1 MLKGIPLPSS
11 EFVDPGARIIFSVS
25 PVSVSPDG
33 QLAVVDV
40 LYSTEAGQL
49 HAFMLVDL
57 TDGTYLTNYNTIV
70 GQGDATSI
78 KAYTASVAWSSNA
91 TPTFSLSYE
100 DLTDD
105 ASSGI
110 YNRIATVTATTLKS
124 SDLIEAATD
133 VVADRS
139 ILQLVSD
146 DTGRYVAFE
155 TAATNLTPTGT
166 LDTNTV
172 TDVYLLD
179 TVEGTLTRISTL
191 SDGTEAI
198 SDECQLQDLA
208 IVDGKVSV
216 LFSTNAAETF
226 SADDTN
232 SDTDLYLWRDGDIS
246 LVSANSAGEAG
257 GYDGGLAAFLEN
269 DIAFLAT
276 DLVTTDTDGLLDLY
290 LVDTVSLTKRVDPT
304 VNALTF
310 AADYDLWIEGSNST
324 EVILGFSGVA
334 QAGKDLSNQ
343 LLGVDI
349 EADTSEIYTLSAGG
363 ALADDASDT
372 PAINEIGN
380 TVTFRTSATNLAT
393 QESLAFVVD
402 HTNTLPQGTLALSG
416 SVRSGQTISVD
427 LSSFADI
434 DGYGDGPNFV
444 WSLDG
449 QAQSSVTGNSFTLSE
464 AMVGQLLQVTVD
476 YIDNWGVSE
485 TISLAN
491 AIGVGN
497 RGIELTLNGKTLN
510 HGTIVAELDGTAT
523 TVSSDS
529 PYFDLQGST
538 IGTVTLDPAMHTS
551 DIGIGDV
558 IASLRHIV
566 GLSPLTGKAAFA
578 ADVDN
583 DSNIGIGDVIAQLR
597 HLVGLSPINRFD
609 VVDVGGDTVTEN
621 LQDQSS
627 IELILN
633 GDVDLSTELTPTF
646 YDL

>member
-11 EFVDPGARIIFSVS
+11 ELVDPGARIIFSVS
-25 PVSVSPDG
+25 PVSVSPNG

-40 LYSTEAGQL
+40 LYSTDAGQL

-57 TDGTYLTNYNTIV
+57 TDGTYLTNYNTVV
-70 GQGDATSI
+70 GQGDETSI
-78 KAYTASVAWSSNA
+78 KAYTASVAWSSDS
-91 TPTFSLSYE
+91 TPTVSLSYE

-105 ASSGI
+105 ASSSI
-110 YNRIATVTATTLKS
+110 YNRIAKVTGSTLTN
-124 SDLIEAATD
+124 SDLIETSST
-133 VVADRS
+133 VVADGT
-139 ILQLVSD
+139 ILRLISD
-146 DTGRYVAFE
+146 DTGRYIAFE
-155 TAATNLTPTGT
+155 TAATNLAPTGT

-179 TVEGTLTRISTL
+179 TLNDTLTRISTL
-191 SDGTEAI
+191 SDGTEAN
-198 SDECQLQDLA
+198 DECRLQDVA

-216 LFSTNAAETF
+216 LFSTSEAEKF

-232 SDTDLYLWRDGDIS
+232 SDPDLYLWSDGDIS

-257 GYDGGLAAFLEN
+257 GYDGGISSFLES

-276 DLVTTDTDGLLDLY
+276 DLVTADTDGLLDLY
-290 LVDTVSLTKRVDPT
+290 LVDSVALTKRVDPT

-334 QAGKDLSNQ
+334 QASRDLSNQ
-343 LLGVDI
+343 LLGVDVD
-349 EADTSEIYTLSAGG
+349 ANTSELYTLNAGG
-363 ALADDASDT
+363 TLADDASDT

-380 TVTFRTSATNLAT
+380 TVIFRTSATNLAT

-402 HTNTLPQGTLALSG
+402 HTNTQPQGTLALSG

-427 LSSFADI
+427 LSSFADV
-434 DGYGDGPNFV
+434 DGYGDGLSFI

-449 QAQSSVTGNSFTLSE
+449 QVQSSVTGNSFTLSE

-485 TISLAN
+485 TISLAK
-491 AIGVGN
+491 AIEVGN
-497 RGIELTLNGKTLN
+497 RGIELALNGKTLN
-510 HGTIVAELDGTAT
+510 HGTITAELDGTAT

-566 GLSPLTGKAAFA
+566 GLSPLTGRAALA

-597 HLVGLSPINRFD
+597 HIVGLSPINRFD
-609 VVDVGGDTVTEN
+609 VVDVNGAYVGDS
-621 LQDQSS
+621 LQNQSS
-627 IELILN
+627 VELILN
-633 GDVDLSTELTPTF
+633 GDVDLSSELTPTF